1 MKVLK
6 KALPLF
12 AAVLLIFDAVSVN
25 AADTAKKFDEET
37 FFIYTGTYG
46 EEHYPLFE
54 YCYPSN
60 NISGTNYLHRK
71 VFYKGELDVEPVYGD
86 LFLTHADVVTKKD
99 AATLSTY
106 ELAADTLLLRAGNC
120 SYLLDKKE
128 LTVKSN
134 TYDGNPLEPH
144 FRCFTL
150 HLDDGT
156 GRDMYYSEDY
166 FASDTLMLD
175 DAKTGDKVLFSVY
188 KDSAILPLEKPVQS
202 TADPETPKA
211 EQTAAFTTIIPLF
224 EKIYDFIIKV

>member
-1 MKVLK
+1 MKILK
-6 KALPLF
+6 KASPLF
-12 AAVLLIFDAVSVN
+12 IAVLLIFGAVSVY
-25 AADTAKKFDEET
+25 AEDTAKKFDEEA

-46 EEHYPLFE
+46 AEQYPLLE

-71 VFYKGELDVEPVYGD
+71 VFYKGELGVEPVYGD
-86 LFLTHADVVTKKD
+86 LFLTHSEVVTEKD

-106 ELAADTLLLRAGNC
+106 ELAADTVLLRAGNC

-134 TYDGNPLEPH
+134 TYDGNPLEPY

-166 FASDTLMLD
+166 FASNTLMLD
-175 DAKTGDKVLFSVY
+175 DAKTGDIVLFSVY
-188 KDSAILPLEKPVQS
+188 KGSAILPLEKPVQNM
-202 TADPETPKA
+202 AGPEAPKS
-211 EQTAAFTTIIPLF
+211 EQTAAFITIIPLF